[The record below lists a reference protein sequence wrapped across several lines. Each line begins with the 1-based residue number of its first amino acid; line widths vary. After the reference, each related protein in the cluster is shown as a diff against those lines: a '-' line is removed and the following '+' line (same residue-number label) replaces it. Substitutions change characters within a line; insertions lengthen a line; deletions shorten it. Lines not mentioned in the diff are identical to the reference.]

1 MFHPNSWWWDWNWPR
16 FLRVIVTPFGT
27 QVVSIWNKR
36 GVLLSDILNI
46 CRIYRASVWMLH
58 RESFFF
64 FSFSFLIWTAF
75 IFTES
80 HSSQLKGRKK
90 AHTQHS
96 WSWGTRSARLEL
108 GRLHLLSAWP
118 APSRRGLSTP
128 VRPLLLASHC
138 TSGDV
143 PFREPLSGSD
153 SSSLSTSGP
162 GAGGR
167 WSL

>member
-64 FSFSFLIWTAF
+64 FSFSFLIWPAF

-96 WSWGTRSARLEL
+96 WSWAHALRGWSSGGCTCSLHGRRPADVAWARPSGLCCWPHTVPQEMSPSESHSAARTAH
-108 GRLHLLSAWP
+108 R
-118 APSRRGLSTP
+118 
-128 VRPLLLASHC
+128 
-138 TSGDV
+138 
-143 PFREPLSGSD
+143 
-153 SSSLSTSGP
+153 
-162 GAGGR
+162 
-167 WSL
+167 